1 MGSDS
6 NSIPEQCQIDMSKW
20 KKLDSRTFGI
30 TRSMISSASWV
41 VLKLL
46 QREGFEA
53 YLVGGCVRDLILNK
67 TPKDFDVI
75 TTAKLKQIK
84 KRFRRAQIVGRRF
97 PICRVHVKGSVIEV
111 SSFETVAK
119 HGEEKE
125 KVSFSQMPSG
135 CDESDFNRWRNCM
148 HRDFTI
154 NSLFFDPFVNKIYDY
169 ANGMKDLRSLKL
181 RTLIPA
187 QLSFKED
194 CARMLRGLR
203 IAARLGLSFSRET
216 ETAIRSL
223 ASSVKSLDKS
233 RIMLEL
239 NYMLSYGSAKPSLCL
254 LWRFN
259 LLDILLPFHGAYLAQ
274 QATEPSAQHSMMFMK
289 LFFNLDKLVTCD
301 RPCDCSLWVGLL
313 AFHMAL
319 VNKPQDAS
327 VVWTLSSVLYHGKW
341 TEGVKFARKHALAP
355 ISFSPEILVECDSK
369 SDEELAE
376 RVSELASLVQD
387 CAISSTKTGDLSASM
402 SDYPDYPCTGL
413 VFVQKRMAERVAH
426 IFNVLVNGIE
436 SYKEGRG
443 SPEIDYYL
451 LGKGDLRE
459 TRFVLGKVIMDT
471 MSSGLVQ
478 MGTEVLE
485 EKNQLHMSYNE
496 QKPEALEQDCHPIL
510 YEVVKHLVVA
520 KEDKK
525 RSLSSFNPELQQE
538 RGKKQKL
545 VDIEFDPLEQEIAKE
560 KQKEKNNKHQEIAK
574 KQEMAENE
582 QHQEMAKKHLKMVG
596 KENLQKSAKRQDKVA
611 KNSHLPQQKLA
622 RKQNEQHKLEEAVN
636 QKPSRPSL
644 SSLFK

>member
-1 MGSDS
+1 MALTLKASNGFVSRIRALFKLQVPFIVSPPSLLMYIFYFQRFSHAIVDGGLQPQFHRDMGSDS

-30 TRSMISSASWV
+30 TRSMISSPSWF

-111 SSFETVAK
+111 GWYPALKQWQSMVK
-119 HGEEKE
+119 K
-125 KVSFSQMPSG
+125 KKKLVFSQMPSG

-154 NSLFFDPFVNKIYDY
+154 NSSLFFDPFVNKIYDY

-274 QATEPSAQHSMMFMK
+274 QATEPSAQHSMMFMEFK
-289 LFFNLDKLVTCD
+289 SCNETKAFRIYGKPNVTEPD
-301 RPCDCSLWVGLL
+301 AIFLL
-313 AFHMAL
+313 NFI
-319 VNKPQDAS
+319 PS
-327 VVWTLSSVLYHGKW
+327 VTSTL
-341 TEGVKFARKHALAP
+341 
-355 ISFSPEILVECDSK
+355 
-369 SDEELAE
+369 
-376 RVSELASLVQD
+376 
-387 CAISSTKTGDLSASM
+387 
-402 SDYPDYPCTGL
+402 
-413 VFVQKRMAERVAH
+413 
-426 IFNVLVNGIE
+426 
-436 SYKEGRG
+436 
-443 SPEIDYYL
+443 
-451 LGKGDLRE
+451 
-459 TRFVLGKVIMDT
+459 
-471 MSSGLVQ
+471 
-478 MGTEVLE
+478 
-485 EKNQLHMSYNE
+485 
-496 QKPEALEQDCHPIL
+496 
-510 YEVVKHLVVA
+510 
-520 KEDKK
+520 
-525 RSLSSFNPELQQE
+525 
-538 RGKKQKL
+538 
-545 VDIEFDPLEQEIAKE
+545 
-560 KQKEKNNKHQEIAK
+560 
-574 KQEMAENE
+574 
-582 QHQEMAKKHLKMVG
+582 
-596 KENLQKSAKRQDKVA
+596 
-611 KNSHLPQQKLA
+611 
-622 RKQNEQHKLEEAVN
+622 
-636 QKPSRPSL
+636 
-644 SSLFK
+644 

>member
-30 TRSMISSASWV
+30 TRSMISSPSWV

-154 NSLFFDPFVNKIYDY
+154 NSSLFFDPFVNKIYDY

-274 QATEPSAQHSMMFMK
+274 QTTEPSAQHSMMFMEFK
-289 LFFNLDKLVTCD
+289 SCNETKAFKIYGKPNVTEPD
-301 RPCDCSLWVGLL
+301 AIFLL
-313 AFHMAL
+313 NFI
-319 VNKPQDAS
+319 PS
-327 VVWTLSSVLYHGKW
+327 VTSTL
-341 TEGVKFARKHALAP
+341 
-355 ISFSPEILVECDSK
+355 
-369 SDEELAE
+369 
-376 RVSELASLVQD
+376 
-387 CAISSTKTGDLSASM
+387 
-402 SDYPDYPCTGL
+402 
-413 VFVQKRMAERVAH
+413 
-426 IFNVLVNGIE
+426 
-436 SYKEGRG
+436 
-443 SPEIDYYL
+443 
-451 LGKGDLRE
+451 
-459 TRFVLGKVIMDT
+459 
-471 MSSGLVQ
+471 
-478 MGTEVLE
+478 
-485 EKNQLHMSYNE
+485 
-496 QKPEALEQDCHPIL
+496 
-510 YEVVKHLVVA
+510 
-520 KEDKK
+520 
-525 RSLSSFNPELQQE
+525 
-538 RGKKQKL
+538 
-545 VDIEFDPLEQEIAKE
+545 
-560 KQKEKNNKHQEIAK
+560 
-574 KQEMAENE
+574 
-582 QHQEMAKKHLKMVG
+582 
-596 KENLQKSAKRQDKVA
+596 
-611 KNSHLPQQKLA
+611 
-622 RKQNEQHKLEEAVN
+622 
-636 QKPSRPSL
+636 
-644 SSLFK
+644 